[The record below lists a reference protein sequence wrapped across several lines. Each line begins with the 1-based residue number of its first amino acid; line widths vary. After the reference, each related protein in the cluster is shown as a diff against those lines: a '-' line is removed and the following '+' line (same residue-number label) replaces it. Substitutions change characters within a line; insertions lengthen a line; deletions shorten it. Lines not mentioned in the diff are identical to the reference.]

1 MANEITASVMLK
13 ANTALGAKVVRKES
27 KQIDMAGDSVNQG
40 IQSIATGGTQ
50 LEDNEQALGGTPG
63 MVFVKNLDTSNY
75 VTIGTHATSN
85 HLIKLLPGE
94 FAFFPLYSSQAI
106 TAEAQTAAC
115 VVEYAQYVANV

>member
-40 IQSIATGGTQ
+40 IQSIGTGGTQ
-50 LEDNEQALGGTPG
+50 LEDHEQALGGTPG

-75 VTIGTHATSN
+75 VTIGTHASE
-85 HLIKLLPGE
+85 HSIKLLPGE
-94 FAFFPLYSSQAI
+94 FALFRSNGTLYGQANTSTVKI
-106 TAEAQTAAC
+106 EYI
-115 VVEYAQYVANV
+115 VVEL

>member
-75 VTIGTHATSN
+75 VTIGTHASE
-85 HLIKLLPGE
+85 HSIKLLPGE
-94 FAFFPLYSSQAI
+94 FALFRSNGPLYGQANTSTVKI
-106 TAEAQTAAC
+106 EYI
-115 VVEYAQYVANV
+115 VVEL